1 MFSGGIER
9 DQWHEK
15 QAKTSDFRQK
25 QKLNRSQR
33 RGHFQKYSVSCTES
47 NPEPFAPELPFSS
60 NAYNSVATNITF

>member
-25 QKLNRSQR
+25 QRSLIVAKDVGIFKNIQLVALR
-33 RGHFQKYSVSCTES
+33 ATPSLSHQSCLS
-47 NPEPFAPELPFSS
+47 HPMPIIP
-60 NAYNSVATNITF
+60 